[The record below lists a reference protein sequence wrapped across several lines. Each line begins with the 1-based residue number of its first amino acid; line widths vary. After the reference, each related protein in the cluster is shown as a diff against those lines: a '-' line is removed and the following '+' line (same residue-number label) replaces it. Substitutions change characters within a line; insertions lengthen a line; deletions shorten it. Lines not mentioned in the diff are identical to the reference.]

1 MTEHIEAKLEDI
13 ADIVIMPGDPLRAK
27 MIAETYLTN
36 YKLVNKIRNNYF
48 YTGYYN
54 NKRVTIAAS
63 GMGMG
68 SMGIYA
74 YELYKIYGVKKII
87 RIGTCGAYTDKLKL
101 YDTILANSIY
111 TDSNYALVQDNF
123 KESKIK
129 AFENLNKKII
139 ESSKKLN
146 IPLIEGCIHSS
157 DVFYKTNDNFEYLY
171 EKYNCIGVEME
182 SFALFNTARMLNKEA
197 ACLLTVSNSLV
208 DNSQTTPEERQNKF
222 LNMVEIALNT
232 I

>member
-1 MTEHIEAKLEDI
+1 MTEHIEAKLDEI
-13 ADIVIMPGDPLRAK
+13 ADVVIMPGDPLRAK
-27 MIAETYLTN
+27 MIAEKYLRN

-54 NKRVTIAAS
+54 NKLVTIAAS

-74 YELYKIYGVKKII
+74 YELYEVYGVKRII
-87 RIGTCGAYTDKLKL
+87 RIGTCGAYTDKLNL
-101 YDTILANSIY
+101 YDTILVDSIF
-111 TDSNYALVQDNF
+111 TDSNYALVQNNYTSNIIDSF
-123 KESKIK
+123 K
-129 AFENLNKKII
+129 NLNEEII

-146 IPLIEGCIHSS
+146 TTLIKGRIHSS
-157 DVFYKTNDNFEYLY
+157 DVFYKKDDNYKVLCS
-171 EKYNCIGVEME
+171 KYNCLAVEME
-182 SFALFNTARMLNKEA
+182 SFALFNTALMLNKEA

-208 DNSQTTPEERQNKF
+208 DGSSTTAQERQNKF